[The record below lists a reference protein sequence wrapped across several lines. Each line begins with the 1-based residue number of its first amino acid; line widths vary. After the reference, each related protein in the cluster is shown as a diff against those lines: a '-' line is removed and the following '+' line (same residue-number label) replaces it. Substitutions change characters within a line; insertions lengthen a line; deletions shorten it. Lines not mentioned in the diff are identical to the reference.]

1 MSNINDCR
9 SRINPRLTIL
19 TDKNGYIVDEPQDGA
34 YVPND
39 NSTDLGGNQVSGLE
53 QHKDGHLHIRSP
65 LLLYP
70 GLKTDIISEGL
81 FQLLLQDFVSNIDE
95 HRYGIN

>member
-53 QHKDGHLHIRSP
+53 QHNDGHLHIYSP
-65 LLLYP
+65 VLLYA
-70 GLKTDIISEGL
+70 GQNT
-81 FQLLLQDFVSNIDE
+81 
-95 HRYGIN
+95 